1 MKRLIFSIVMV
12 GLAAGLYSA
21 SPSRAD
27 NLSYVVKVND
37 QPITS
42 YDLSQ
47 RQKYIALTS
56 GQLGKRMRAELQSES
71 TKRKFQQ
78 FMQQQQPGSRSEAE
92 ALQQKFV
99 SRMQN
104 QVMRDIQSET
114 RDKALEQLINEQLKL
129 GEAKDRKVSV
139 NEANVDQLL
148 KRMANSVKEGQTAD
162 EFLAAFRKQ
171 GVGEETIRQRMRAR
185 LAWRDV
191 IRKIYGFRI
200 SSLVG
205 ADSGETNNSDS
216 SAAES
221 VFNVRKLRIPAGRGE
236 AALARA
242 YVRGQTIRKRFSS
255 CGKLARLAERAGD
268 VEISSHSGKKA
279 AFFPRDARPLLIQ
292 ASEGQMLPP
301 VLSSGGVDLYAVCG
315 KKAPKRKEVSDGSQ
329 TSQSD
334 RRQQEFQI
342 YARRHL
348 NDLRQRATIDR
359 R

>member
-1 MKRLIFSIVMV
+1 MRKLVLLIAVA

-21 SPSRAD
+21 PSSNAS

-42 YDLSQ
+42 YDLAQ

-56 GQLGKRMRAELQSES
+56 GQLGKRMRATLQSES
-71 TKRKFQQ
+71 TKRKFQK
-78 FMQQQQPGSRSEAE
+78 FMQQQQPSSRSEAE

-99 SRMQN
+99 SRIQN
-104 QVMRDIQSET
+104 QVMSNIQSET
-114 RDKALEQLINEQLKL
+114 RDQALEQLINERLKL
-129 GEAKDRKVSV
+129 QEAKDRKVSV
-139 NEANVDQLL
+139 NEADVDQLL
-148 KRMANSVKEGQTAD
+148 KRMASSVTEGQTVD

-171 GVGEETIRQRMRAR
+171 GVGEETIRQRMRAQI
-185 LAWRDV
+185 AWRDV

-205 ADSGETNNSDS
+205 AGADETKKSDS

-221 VFNVRKLRIPAGRGE
+221 VFNVRKLRIATGSGQ

-255 CGKLARLAERAGD
+255 CGKLASLAKRAGD
-268 VEISSHSGKKA
+268 VEVTSHNGKKA

-292 ASEGQMLPP
+292 ASQGQMLPP
-301 VLSSGGVDLYAVCG
+301 VLSSEGVDLYAVCG
-315 KKAPKRKEVSDGSQ
+315 KRAPKKKEVADGSQ
-329 TSQSD
+329 TSPSD